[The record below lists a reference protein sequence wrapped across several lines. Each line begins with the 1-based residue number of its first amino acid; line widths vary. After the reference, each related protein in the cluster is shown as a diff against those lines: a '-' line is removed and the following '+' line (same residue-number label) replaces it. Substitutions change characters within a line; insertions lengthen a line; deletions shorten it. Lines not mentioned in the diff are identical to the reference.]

1 MAARHA
7 LGRRRGARAG
17 IWVSL
22 ALVVGLVGGCSAGGS
37 SSDASSVG
45 SLPAPADTSLE
56 GQTAVVDASDGT
68 EAGSSTGTQVSPQVV
83 VTGSATLS
91 TSDPGGSMTQLGDA
105 VASLGGTTA
114 QTAVSGQG
122 SSQSA
127 WATYRIPAASY
138 QDVLD
143 SLTTYG
149 QVSDLSTTTEDVGAQ
164 VVDVEARIDALQTS
178 VTTLTDLM
186 EKATS
191 TADLLEAESQLS
203 TRQAELDSLEA
214 QRTWLSDQVSMS
226 TLTVSF
232 TSEPVRGEASGS
244 VWRQSWDAFVSG
256 MEGLL
261 VALIWVAPWLILVV
275 PLVAL
280 LWWVVARRRSRH
292 TRSGAAAA
300 PSPETVPDEGGGTT
314 VSRVQE
320 TEPTSDPVSSQE

>member
-1 MAARHA
+1 MEAQAA
-7 LGRRRGARAG
+7 
-17 IWVSL
+17 
-22 ALVVGLVGGCSAGGS
+22 VG
-37 SSDASSVG
+37 
-45 SLPAPADTSLE
+45 
-56 GQTAVVDASDGT
+56 DASDGT
-68 EAGSSTGTQVSPQVV
+68 EADSSTGTQVSPQVV

-149 QVSDLSTTTEDVGAQ
+149 RVSDLSTSTEDVGAQ
-164 VVDVEARIDALQTS
+164 VADVEARIDALQTS

-191 TADLLEAESQLS
+191 TADLLEAESQLT

-214 QRTWLSDQVSMS
+214 QRAWLSDQVSMS

-244 VWRQSWDAFVSG
+244 VWRQSWDTFVSG

-261 VALIWVAPWLILVV
+261 VALIWVAPWLLLAV

-280 LWWVVARRRSRH
+280 LWWVAARRRARRALPSPAP
-292 TRSGAAAA
+292 TPETIPDESGAL
-300 PSPETVPDEGGGTT
+300 TVP
-314 VSRVQE
+314 RAQQ
-320 TEPTSDPVSSQE
+320 TEPTSDPVSPQE